1 MKYLLEG
8 RLTMTIKN
16 LVYNF
21 NKKSSTRDYII
32 KAMDRSI
39 EKEMKQYEYRKKK
52 QNIALIGLGPH
63 AKRIYLNYFRKHKT
77 NFALLVD
84 LKSNKNY
91 AKNYLNENGFKNTK
105 IFTIDDT
112 LKDKDLLPKDVESNL
127 LSVCETLE
135 ISHIIIATEPKA
147 HNMYLHFALE
157 NHFDVLTDKPITVTK
172 NMTSLRSI
180 EKVRKQYYD
189 ILNLANQSNAMCKV
203 MCQRQY
209 HRGYEYIKTLLY
221 ETVKK
226 YQIPITYI
234 DIYHS
239 DGNWEMPHDMLKE
252 NHPYKFGY
260 GKLFHSGYH
269 FIDNLSDFIKINN
282 QLKGNKKIT
291 NAEVY
296 SSALIPND
304 ELNVFNKDD
313 FQRIFKDQKIPAY
326 YYQEK
331 LPKFDKFGEKNFYG
345 SIDFKNKHNQL
356 ITHCNL
362 NLLHYGFSRR
372 GWIETKDFYKSN
384 GRIRHEY
391 INIQVGPLMNIQVH
405 SYQSKE
411 IKDRT
416 IDMAFE
422 EQVGGLEHFDI
433 HIYRNSDLIGGKPHE
448 IVKLGDLYTEKE
460 KKNILGYNELSR
472 EVYITNFLKGKCEK
486 GDMKDQALGIEILIG
501 CAKGIH
507 NYYKNKRVTIPI
519 RVRNQYTYPVNLK
532 EYKQFCDKKYFDKE
546 KIDIKDF
553 FYHINDYDFHIFLQK
568 VVEDDSYLT
577 FLSIANFNDSVGGL
591 FSKTFKNK
599 TFAILRFY
607 LLKFLVTHFKISK
620 ILNTVEKQEHK
631 CI

>member
-1 MKYLLEG
+1 MNMQNIEVDPFEKKLTKQQKKNVEYL
-8 RLTMTIKN
+8 K
-16 LVYNF
+16 
-21 NKKSSTRDYII
+21 

-39 EKEMKQYEYRKKK
+39 EKEYKKRQYKSKK

-77 NFALLVD
+77 NFTLLVD
-84 LKSNKNY
+84 LESKRDY
-91 AKNYLNENGFKNTK
+91 ARKYLNENGFKDTH
-105 IFTIDDT
+105 IFTIDDS
-112 LKDKDLLPKDVESNL
+112 LKDNDLLPKEIESNL
-127 LSVCETLE
+127 LSVCKTLE
-135 ISHIIIATEPKA
+135 ITHIIISTEPKA
-147 HNMYLHFALE
+147 HNMYIHFALE
-157 NHFDVLTDKPITVTK
+157 NNFDVLTDKPITVTK

-189 ILNLANQSNAMCKV
+189 ILNLANKSDVMCKV

-209 HRGYEYIKTLLY
+209 HRGYEYIKNLLSD
-221 ETVKK
+221 TVKK

-252 NHPYKFGY
+252 NHPYKYGY

-291 NAEVY
+291 KAEVY

-304 ELNVFNKDD
+304 ELNIFNKDD
-313 FQRIFKDQKIPAY
+313 FKRIFKDQQIPEY
-326 YYQEK
+326 YNQEE
-331 LPKFDKFGEKNFYG
+331 LPKFNKFGEKNFYG
-345 SIDFKNKHNQL
+345 SINFRNRSNQL
-356 ITHCNL
+356 ITHCNI

-416 IDMAFE
+416 ADISLE
-422 EQVGGLEHFDI
+422 EQIGGLEHFDI
-433 HIYRNSDLIGGKPHE
+433 HIYRNCDLIGGKPHE
-448 IVKLGDLYTEKE
+448 VIKLGDLYTDKE
-460 KKNILGYNELSR
+460 KKDILGYNELSR

-486 GDMKDQALGIEILIG
+486 GDIKDQALGIEILTG

-507 NYYKNKRVTIPI
+507 NYYKNKRVPVNIE
-519 RVRNQYTYPVNLK
+519 VRNQYTYPVNLK
-532 EYKQFCDKKYFDKE
+532 EYRQYSDKRYINKERTHIETYNDIIGDYSFYISAEKVLEDGTYITFMSIDDDK
-546 KIDIKDF
+546 DVAGSL
-553 FYHINDYDFHIFLQK
+553 LQK
-568 VVEDDSYLT
+568 VHK
-577 FLSIANFNDSVGGL
+577 
-591 FSKTFKNK
+591 SKKM
-599 TFAILRFY
+599 ALMRFY
-607 LLKFLVTHFKISK
+607 YLKFLVKYFSINK
-620 ILNTVEKQEHK
+620 ILNKVEKLGNK
-631 CI
+631 RN

>member
-1 MKYLLEG
+1 MNIQNINIDMNENKISKSQIE
-8 RLTMTIKN
+8 TIN
-16 LVYNF
+16 
-21 NKKSSTRDYII
+21 YIE
-32 KAMDRSI
+32 KAMEQSAK
-39 EKEMKQYEYRKKK
+39 KEYKKNQYKSKK

-63 AKRIYLNYFRKHKT
+63 AKRIYLNYFKKHKT
-77 NFALLVD
+77 RFALLVD
-84 LKSNKNY
+84 IESKKSY
-91 AKNYLNENGFKNTK
+91 AREYLNENGFKDTK
-105 IFTIDDT
+105 IFTIDDSI
-112 LKDKDLLPKDVESNL
+112 KDNDLLPKDVESNL
-127 LSVCETLE
+127 LAICKVLE

-147 HNMYLHFALE
+147 HNMYIHFALE
-157 NHFDVLTDKPITVTK
+157 NSFDVLTDKPITVTK

-189 ILNLANQSNAMCKV
+189 ILNLANKSDVMCKV

-209 HRGYEYIKTLLY
+209 HRGYEYIKKLLN

-252 NHPYKFGY
+252 NHPYKYGY

-291 NAEVY
+291 KAEVY
-296 SSALIPND
+296 SSALVPND
-304 ELNVFNKDD
+304 ELNIFNKED
-313 FQRIFKDQKIPAY
+313 FQRIFKDQVIPEY
-326 YYQEK
+326 YNQDK

-345 SIDFKNKHNQL
+345 SINFRNKNNQL

-416 IDMAFE
+416 KDMSLE
-422 EQVGGLEHFDI
+422 EQIGGLEHFDI

-448 IVKLGDLYTEKE
+448 VIKLGDLYTEKE

-486 GDMKDQALGIEILIG
+486 GDIKDQALGIEILTG

-507 NYYKNKRVTIPI
+507 NYYKDKRVPVSIEI
-519 RVRNQYTYPVNLK
+519 RNPYTYPINLN
-532 EYKQFCDKKYFDKE
+532 EYKQFSNKKYYDKE
-546 KIDIKDF
+546 RIDIKAF
-553 FYHINDYDFHIFLQK
+553 SNIIGDYDFHIYLQK
-568 VVEDDSYLT
+568 IVEDGKYLT
-577 FLSIANFNDSVGGL
+577 FLSIGNEKSAVGGL
-591 FSKTFKNK
+591 LTKTAKNRQIA
-599 TFAILRFY
+599 TIEFY
-607 LLKFLVTHFKISK
+607 ILKFLVSHFKINSILK
-620 ILNTVEKQEHK
+620 IVEK
-631 CI
+631 

>member
-1 MKYLLEG
+1 MNMQNLVIDPNEKQSEK
-8 RLTMTIKN
+8 IKN
-16 LVYNF
+16 SKNA
-21 NKKSSTRDYII
+21 K
-32 KAMDRSI
+32 SI
-39 EKEMKQYEYRKKK
+39 EIAMEHSLKKEYKERKYKEQK

-77 NFALLVD
+77 NLALLVD
-84 LKSNKNY
+84 LKSKKQY
-91 AKNYLNENGFKNTK
+91 VRDYLDENGFKNTK
-105 IFTIDDT
+105 IFTLDDS
-112 LKDKDLLPKDVESNL
+112 LKDNDVLPKEIESNL

-135 ISHIIIATEPKA
+135 ITHIIIATEPKA

-157 NHFDVLTDKPITVTK
+157 NNYDVLTDKPITVTK
-172 NMTSLRSI
+172 NMLKLSSI
-180 EKVRKQYYD
+180 EKVRRQYYD
-189 ILNLANQSNAMCKV
+189 ILNLSYNSDSMCKV
-203 MCQRQY
+203 LCQRQY
-209 HRGYEYIKTLLY
+209 HRGYEYIKNLLS

-282 QLKGNKKIT
+282 QLKGSKKIT
-291 NAEVY
+291 KAEVY

-304 ELNVFNKDD
+304 ELNIFNKED
-313 FQRIFKDQKIPAY
+313 FQRVFKDQKIPQY
-326 YYQEK
+326 YFQDK

-345 SIDFKNKHNQL
+345 SINFRNANNQL

-416 IDMAFE
+416 KDMNLE

-448 IVKLGDLYTEKE
+448 VIKLGDLYTEKE
-460 KKNILGYNELSR
+460 KQNILGYNELSR

-486 GDMKDQALGIEILIG
+486 GDIKDQALGIEILTA
-501 CAKGIH
+501 CAKGLR
-507 NYYKNKRVTIPI
+507 NYYKNKRVPVNIN
-519 RVRNQYTYPVNLK
+519 VRNSHTYPFNIDNLK
-532 EYKQFCDKKYFDKE
+532 TYSYFIDRNLEKKMVANDTNSSDNYDVDIIENYVPSLDKYEVF
-546 KIDIKDF
+546 ISVS
-553 FYHINDYDFHIFLQK
+553 NDEGVAAGLLTK
-568 VVEDDSYLT
+568 V
-577 FLSIANFNDSVGGL
+577 
-591 FSKTFKNK
+591 FKNK
-599 TFAILRFY
+599 IMAKLYFKIL
-607 LLKFLVTHFKISK
+607 THICHFKKIEKIGKIVEKYSK
-620 ILNTVEKQEHK
+620 IR
-631 CI
+631 